1 MTNLANTI
9 RKLTNKRRS
18 PANGSNTSSV
28 GGVTSLIL
36 LTPLIAITIGSII
49 ATEKVWATESTL
61 SLSISNS
68 NIAVNIAANGT
79 SGTFV
84 KSDASTITASTDNYT
99 GYTLKI
105 KAASSTNYT
114 DLVNSTDSNAKITS
128 IESITTEGIFKGS
141 NNTDYNGKWG
151 YAPSQYITYSNGVG
165 TVVDNSG
172 TNPNF
177 LPAPDSETGLT
188 LDETSAPNNTSP
200 NEYTLAIGAR
210 VDTSQKM
217 GEYSNTYNVIMVA
230 NAISYSIV
238 YNDGVV
244 SNMPTD
250 TTGTSPTTS
259 LTLSSDTPVRSGYEF
274 IGWCDGTVTT
284 TNNVDSCSGTTY
296 AAGGT
301 YTLDGTTTNNISLT
315 AMWEKP
321 KATIAT
327 ATYLQEVEECPST
340 LTTGQVY
347 SLKDSRDEQSY
358 NVAKLADGKCWMITN
373 LNLAGGT
380 VLSSDK
386 SDVPSTNYYT
396 LPASSTSGFSDNTV
410 AYVYNSGNT
419 TSTCT
424 SPGCYSYYSWIAAT
438 AGGKDSSG
446 NAVSTSGYNTAYSI
460 CPKGWRLPTSTTSN
474 ASSQSNKNWKTGDW
488 YALATAY
495 GANLESNYSQ
505 SAATFYNNAGP
516 GTTPN
521 FLLAG
526 NYSSGSFSNGG
537 SRGYYWSSTSSS
549 SSTSANGLSFYSGNV
564 NLAGSNYRRDG
575 RSVRCVYGS

>member
-151 YAPSQYITYSNGVG
+151 YAPSQYITYNNGVG

-301 YTLDGTTTNNISLT
+301 YTLDGTTTNNISFT
-315 AMWEKP
+315 AMWEVP
-321 KATIAT
+321 VINFTI
-327 ATYLQEVEECPST
+327 E
-340 LTTGQVY
+340 TTPYQA
-347 SLKDSRDEQSY
+347 SRNMTWSEWIDSE
-358 NVAKLADGKCWMITN
+358 
-373 LNLAGGT
+373 
-380 VLSSDK
+380 
-386 SDVPSTNYYT
+386 
-396 LPASSTSGFSDNTV
+396 
-410 AYVYNSGNT
+410 
-419 TSTCT
+419 
-424 SPGCYSYYSWIAAT
+424 
-438 AGGKDSSG
+438 
-446 NAVSTSGYNTAYSI
+446 YNTASI
-460 CPKGWRLPTSTTSN
+460 EYKYGGVWSN
-474 ASSQSNKNWKTGDW
+474 DRGGYVADSADCGTNVKLDEAIINGFN
-488 YALATAY
+488 Y
-495 GANLESNYSQ
+495 GIRVP
-505 SAATFYNNAGP
+505 GP
-516 GTTPN
+516 
-521 FLLAG
+521 
-526 NYSSGSFSNGG
+526 
-537 SRGYYWSSTSSS
+537 
-549 SSTSANGLSFYSGNV
+549 
-564 NLAGSNYRRDG
+564 
-575 RSVRCVYGS
+575 C

>member
-1 MTNLANTI
+1 MIYSKSKLRWAACLAIISTI
-9 RKLTNKRRS
+9 IL
-18 PANGSNTSSV
+18 G
-28 GGVTSLIL
+28 GGVIVES
-36 LTPLIAITIGSII
+36 A
-49 ATEKVWATESTL
+49 WATESTL

-99 GYTLKI
+99 GYILKI

-151 YAPSQYITYSNGVG
+151 YAPSQYITYNNGVG

-250 TTGTSPTTS
+250 TTGTSPSTS
-259 LTLSSDTPVRSGYEF
+259 LTIDTKVPVRDGYEF
-274 IGWCDGTVTT
+274 LGWCKGTVTT
-284 TNNVDSCSGTTY
+284 TNNTDSCSGTTY

-301 YTLDGTTTNNISLT
+301 YTLDGTTTNSISLT
-315 AMWEKP
+315 AMWKKETYMQDLT
-321 KATIAT
+321 ASTIAT
-327 ATYLQEVEECPST
+327 LLPNVGSTATV
-340 LTTGQVY
+340 
-347 SLKDSRDEQSY
+347 KDSRDKQEY
-358 NVAKLADGKCWMITN
+358 TIAKLADGKYWMVSN

-380 VLSSDK
+380 TLNASD
-386 SDVPSTNYYT
+386 SNVPSDNYYT
-396 LPASSTSGFSDNTV
+396 LPASTAISSGTSVPSDQFSSDTT
-410 AYVYNSGNT
+410 AYVFNTGNNT
-419 TSTCT
+419 TTCNSSTPCN
-424 SPGCYSYYSWIAAT
+424 SYYSWLAAT

-446 NAVSTSGYNTAYSI
+446 NAVSTNGYNAAYSI

-474 ASSQSNKNWKTGDW
+474 ASAQSNNNWKTGDW

-495 GANLESNYSQ
+495 GANLESNYYQNSG
-505 SAATFYNNAGP
+505 TFYTNAGP
-516 GTTPN
+516 GTTPS

-526 NYSSGSFSNGG
+526 FYSNGSFYNGG
-537 SRGYYWSSTSSS
+537 SYGYYWSSTAC
-549 SSTSANGLSFYSGNV
+549 SSTGAYGLDFNSGYVYSALSY
-564 NLAGSNYRRDG
+564 YRRRG
-575 RSVRCVYGS
+575 YSVRCVYGS